1 MRADLSPR
9 PAHDKAALLAHYRA
23 QAELAG
29 DATHLAALISRH
41 PSYSA
46 DELAKL
52 ITAVAAH
59 AAHLVK
65 CGVPGMDRV
74 SELLDDAADI
84 AEGAYVSEPA
94 R

>member
-1 MRADLSPR
+1 MNASTQPR
-9 PAHDKAALLAHYRA
+9 PSPDKAALLAHYRA

-65 CGVPGMDRV
+65 CGVSGMEEV
-74 SELLDDAADI
+74 SALLDSAADI